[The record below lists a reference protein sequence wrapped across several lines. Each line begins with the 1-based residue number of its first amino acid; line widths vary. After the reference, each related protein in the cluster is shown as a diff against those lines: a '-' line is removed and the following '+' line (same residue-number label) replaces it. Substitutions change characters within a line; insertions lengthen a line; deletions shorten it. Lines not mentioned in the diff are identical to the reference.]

1 MKKLQTNIYRIDYTD
16 VLSDNN
22 GKYIIIEDY
31 LDISITIKNKLTQ
44 IPLIEF
50 IQNTNNVSN
59 LEPSIPLGYEYKK
72 IYLTTNPEETINLDN
87 YKLIIND
94 KRNININKNISDYPS
109 LLSLYNLFY
118 QNINL
123 YTQTVNYREQNEK
136 QNDKISQ
143 IQDNSIN
150 QIKIANNIAY
160 DNDNPLDQ
168 NIYFYLPKQNNF
180 LQKFFIKLQSNKL
193 KNRPPRAL
201 QLQLLDDKNN
211 ILLQLKNNIRSF
223 NFDNIYNSSSS
234 NNEIYYDEE
243 YGHKY
248 GVLYN
253 ENNNQTIA
261 ASVWSNE
268 FEYNSDAYVIE
279 WYLTVEQV
287 NTIFE
292 YMKNKSTA
300 YFSFKMRYASEKDDN
315 NNYIWRGWS
324 KIIKPIYINNP
335 PPPPTEL
342 QMLI

>member
-1 MKKLQTNIYRIDYTD
+1 MKKLQANIYRIDYTD
-16 VLSDNN
+16 VLNDNN

-31 LDISITIKNKLTQ
+31 LDISITIKNKLIQ

-160 DNDNPLDQ
+160 DNDNPLDD

-193 KNRPPRAL
+193 KNRPPKAL

-268 FEYNSDAYVIE
+268 FEYNSDTYVIE
-279 WYLTVEQV
+279 WYLTVEQI

-292 YMKNKSTA
+292 YIGSGEYPKVYGISLHQIALDEPESYVLEEST
-300 YFSFKMRYASEKDDN
+300 EV
-315 NNYIWRGWS
+315 
-324 KIIKPIYINNP
+324 
-335 PPPPTEL
+335 L
-342 QMLI
+342 